1 MRADEIW
8 ALLPAALRSEDEAA
22 GGVLR
27 ALVEVMAEQ
36 AALVAA
42 DIDQLTDDWFVE
54 TCAEWV
60 VPYLGELVGAA
71 RLHPLGDATAFSD
84 RARVADTI
92 RFRRR
97 KGTAA
102 ALEELTRANTGWS
115 TAAVEFFERLV
126 ITQHVNHVKTAP
138 ATAAIR
144 DAEPLELVGGPF
156 ERVCRTV
163 DVRSMDAGRA
173 RPNIPHIG
181 MYVWPLP
188 SYRLDRATAAPVAD
202 PPDGRWRIDPVGVD
216 RQLTG
221 PTVTEPDIDHRADE
235 ANVPGPLRRRPL
247 RDELAALASAAPP
260 APDERRWFREDDP
273 SFVVWIQPTAGD
285 ELRPVPLEQLR
296 ICDLAGWEQPTG
308 SLVRV
313 DPVRGRVTLAPA
325 RPAHRL
331 AVSWWYAFSADV
343 GAGPYPRRGDLGAA
357 DGPVDWQLGV
367 SATEPP
373 RAGEVVAS
381 IGEAVTAWH
390 DWQAAH
396 PGTAGRIVLLD
407 SHRYPENLTV
417 QIGQGSRLTMLAA
430 QWPRPPDGPR
440 RQADLDPV
448 GVRPCLLGGLSVT
461 GRGAGDRPGE
471 LVVDGLLVSGP
482 VAVTAPAAGGPG
494 LGRVELRHCTVGP
507 AATGLTVA
515 AGNDRTAVTL
525 HRCVAGSIATGDGPL
540 SVTDTLVHGGITA
553 PDAEVEL
560 AGATVLGST
569 TARVLTATDC
579 LFDGVVTVAR
589 RQQGHVR
596 FSWLRPGSVTPRRYR
611 CQPDLA
617 QQAHP
622 GDPDVATRVGPAFA
636 STHYGDASYGRLAET
651 AAAELRTGAESGAE
665 MGAFRRALTPQR
677 LNNLALALQEYLP
690 LGRVAAALP
699 VLPTGGTTP

>member
-1 MRADEIW
+1 MRAEEIW
-8 ALLPAALRSEDEAA
+8 ALLPAALRSQDEAA

-36 AALVAA
+36 AVLLAA
-42 DIDQLTDDWFVE
+42 DVDQLADDWFVE

-60 VPYLGELVGAA
+60 VPYLGELVGAG
-71 RLHPLGDATAFSD
+71 RLHPLADGTGFSD

-97 KGTAA
+97 KGTTA

-126 ITQHVNHVKTAP
+126 VTQHVNHVRTAP
-138 ATAAIR
+138 ATATIR
-144 DAEPLELVGGPF
+144 DAGALELVGGPF
-156 ERVCRTV
+156 EPVCRTV
-163 DVRSMDAGRA
+163 DVRAMDAGQG
-173 RPNIPHIG
+173 RPNIPNIG

-202 PPDGRWRIDPVGVD
+202 PPDGRWWIDPVGVD

-260 APDERRWFREDDP
+260 APQELRWFREDDP
-273 SFVVWIQPTAGD
+273 SFVVWIQPAPGD
-285 ELRPVPLEQLR
+285 ELRPVPLERLR
-296 ICDLAGWEQPTG
+296 ICDLAGWERPTG

-313 DPVRGRVTLAPA
+313 DPVRGRVTVAPG
-325 RPAHRL
+325 RPVHRL
-331 AVSWWYAFSADV
+331 AVSWWYAFGADV

-357 DGPVDWQLGV
+357 DGPVDWQLAV
-367 SATEPP
+367 SVTEPP
-373 RAGEVVAS
+373 RPGEVVAS
-381 IGEAVTAWH
+381 IAEAVTAWH
-390 DWQAAH
+390 DWQATH
-396 PGTAGRIVLLD
+396 PGTAGRIVLTD
-407 SHRYPENLTV
+407 SHRYAEDLLV
-417 QIGQGSRLTMLAA
+417 RVGQGSRLSLLAA
-430 QWPRPPDGPR
+430 RWPQPPDRPR

-461 GRGAGDRPGE
+461 GTGAGERPGE
-471 LVVDGLLVSGP
+471 LLLDGLLVSGTVS
-482 VAVTAPAAGGPG
+482 VAAPAAGETG

-515 AGNDRTAVTL
+515 AGNDRTRVTV
-525 HRCVAGSIATGDGPL
+525 HRCVTGALAAGDGP
-540 SVTDTLVHGGITA
+540 VTVVDTLVHGGIAA
-553 PDAEVEL
+553 PDAEADLTGV
-560 AGATVLGST
+560 TVLGAT
-569 TARVLTATDC
+569 DVRVLTATDC
-579 LFDGVVTVAR
+579 LFDQPVSVAR

-596 FSWLRPGSVTPRRYR
+596 FSYLRPGSVTPRRYR

-622 GDPDVATRVGPAFA
+622 GDPDVATRVGPAYA
-636 STHYGDASYGRLAET
+636 STRYGDATYGRLAGT
-651 AAAELRTGAESGAE
+651 AAAELHTGAESGAE

-677 LNNLALALQEYLP
+677 LNNLALALAEYLP

>member
-1 MRADEIW
+1 MRAEEIW
-8 ALLPAALRSEDEAA
+8 GLLPAALRSEDEAA

-36 AALVAA
+36 AARLGA
-42 DIDQLTDDWFVE
+42 DVDQLSDDWFVE

-60 VPYLGELVGAA
+60 VPYLGELVGAG
-71 RLHPLGDATAFSD
+71 RLHPLPDAAAFSD

-126 ITQHVNHVKTAP
+126 ITQHVNHPKTAP

-144 DAEPLELVGGPF
+144 DAGPLELVGGPF
-156 ERVCRTV
+156 EPVCRTV
-163 DVRSMDAGRA
+163 DVRAMGAGQG
-173 RPNIPHIG
+173 RPNIPNIG

-188 SYRLDRATAAPVAD
+188 SYRLDRATAAPAAD
-202 PPDGRWRIDPVGVD
+202 PPDGRWWIEPVGVG

-260 APDERRWFREDDP
+260 APEELRWFREDDP
-273 SFVVWIQPTAGD
+273 SFVVWIQPTAAD
-285 ELRPVPLEQLR
+285 DLRAVPLEHLR
-296 ICDLAGWEQPTG
+296 ICDLTGWELPSG

-313 DPVRGRVTLAPA
+313 DPVLGRVTVASG
-325 RPAHRL
+325 RPVHRL
-331 AVSWWYAFSADV
+331 ALSWWYAFSADV

-357 DGPVDWQLGV
+357 GGPVDWQLGV

-381 IGEAVTAWH
+381 LGEAVTAWH

-407 SHRYPENLTV
+407 SHRYAETV
-417 QIGQGSRLTMLAA
+417 AVRVGQGSRLTLLAA
-430 QWPRPPDGPR
+430 QWPRPPDRPR
-440 RQADLDPV
+440 RQTDLDPV

-461 GRGAGDRPGE
+461 GAGAGDRPGE
-471 LVVDGLLVSGP
+471 LVVDGLLVAGP
-482 VAVTAPAAGGPG
+482 VTVAAPSAGGPG
-494 LGRVELRHCTVGP
+494 LGRLELRHCTVGP
-507 AATGLTVA
+507 GATGLTVA
-515 AGNDRTAVTL
+515 AGNDRVEVAL
-525 HRCVAGSIATGDGPL
+525 HRCVSGSLAVGDGPL
-540 SVTDTLVHGGITA
+540 TVTDTLVHGGIGA
-553 PDAEVEL
+553 ADAEVEL
-560 AGATVLGST
+560 AGVTVLGAT
-569 TARVLTATDC
+569 GARVLTATDC
-579 LFDGVVTVAR
+579 LLDGVVTVAR
-589 RQQGHVR
+589 RQQGYVR
-596 FSWLRPGSVTPRRYR
+596 FSYLRPGSVTPRRYR

-617 QQAHP
+617 VQARP

-636 STHYGDASYGRLAET
+636 STRYGDATYGRLAET

-677 LNNLALALQEYLP
+677 LNNLALALREYLP
-690 LGRVAAALP
+690 LGRVASPLP

>member
-1 MRADEIW
+1 MRAEEIW
-8 ALLPAALRSEDEAA
+8 ALLPAALRSQDEAA

-36 AALVAA
+36 AVLLDA
-42 DIDQLTDDWFVE
+42 DIDQLADDWFVE

-60 VPYLGELVGAA
+60 VPYLGELVGAG
-71 RLHPLGDATAFSD
+71 RLHPLPDGTAFSD

-97 KGTAA
+97 KGTTA

-126 ITQHVNHVKTAP
+126 VTQHVNHVTTAP

-156 ERVCRTV
+156 EPVCRTV
-163 DVRSMDAGRA
+163 DVRAMGAGQG
-173 RPNIPHIG
+173 RPNIPNIG

-188 SYRLDRATAAPVAD
+188 SYRLDRATAAPAANL
-202 PPDGRWRIDPVGVD
+202 PDSRWWIDPTGVD

-247 RDELAALASAAPP
+247 RDELAALTSAAPP
-260 APDERRWFREDDP
+260 AAEELRWFREDDP
-273 SFVVWIQPTAGD
+273 SFVVWIQPTPGD
-285 ELRPVPLEQLR
+285 ELRPVPLEHLR
-296 ICDLAGWEQPTG
+296 ICDLTGWGLPTG

-313 DPVRGRVTLAPA
+313 DPVLGRVTVAA
-325 RPAHRL
+325 GRPVHRL
-331 AVSWWYAFSADV
+331 AVSWWYAFSADI
-343 GAGPYPRRGDLGAA
+343 GAGPYPRRGDLGPA

-367 SATEPP
+367 SVTEPP
-373 RAGEVVAS
+373 SPGEVVAS
-381 IGEAVTAWH
+381 VGEAVTAWH

-396 PGTAGRIVLLD
+396 PGTTGRIVLMD
-407 SHRYPENLTV
+407 SHRYLENLAV
-417 QIGQGSRLTMLAA
+417 QVGQGSRLSIVAA
-430 QWPRPPDGPR
+430 QWPRPPERPR
-440 RQADLDPV
+440 RQSDLDPV
-448 GVRPCLLGGLSVT
+448 GVRPCLLGNVSVT
-461 GRGAGDRPGE
+461 GTGTGDRPGE
-471 LVVDGLLVSGP
+471 LIVDGLLISQP
-482 VAVTAPAAGGPG
+482 LTVTAPVGGGPG

-507 AATGLTVA
+507 SAAGLAVA
-515 AGNDRTAVTL
+515 AGNDRTRVL
-525 HRCVAGSIATGDGPL
+525 VHRCVTGALAIGGGPL
-540 SVTDTLVHGGITA
+540 TVADTLVHGGIVA
-553 PDAEVEL
+553 PDAEADL
-560 AGATVLGST
+560 AGVTVLGTT

-579 LFDGVVTVAR
+579 LFDQPVTVAR

-596 FSWLRPGSVTPRRYR
+596 FSYLRPGSVTPRRYR

-617 QQAHP
+617 QQARP

-636 STHYGDASYGRLAET
+636 STSYGNATYGRLAET
-651 AAAELRTGAESGAE
+651 AAAELHSGAESGAE

-677 LNNLALALQEYLP
+677 LNNLALALAEYLP
-690 LGRVAAALP
+690 LGRVAAPLP
-699 VLPTGGTTP
+699 VLPTGGYPR